1 MTLKR
6 FAARR
11 DENEGEIIDA
21 LKRIGVQCWQI
32 SGAGVPDLLT
42 WRQGIWLPIEV
53 KSPGGELTVA
63 QLKTIESA
71 PFPVVETVEQ
81 ALVLFGVKI

>member
-1 MTLKR
+1 M
-6 FAARR
+6 
-11 DENEGEIIDA
+11 
-21 LKRIGVQCWQI
+21 
-32 SGAGVPDLLT
+32 
-42 WRQGIWLPIEV
+42 
-53 KSPGGELTVA
+53 SPGGELTVA